1 MKRILTLTLAA
12 VLVFLAAAPVSAQ
25 DKTIKRKVA
34 IGRFTNETQY
44 GKGLFYDKENDP
56 MRKQAL
62 DILSSKLAQSGKFI
76 LLEREDLDVLVAEV
90 GTNMNK
96 IGADYIILG
105 SITQYGRKNEGHEQ
119 VFSSTKTQT
128 VEAGVS
134 VRLVEAATGLIIYS
148 DEAKGYAETTSKQTL
163 GIGGTAGFDA
173 TLSDKAISAA
183 LSQLVENI
191 INKCMD
197 KPWRSYLLAE
207 DGGSYII
214 GGGASQGLAVGDKFN
229 VYKKGR
235 KVKNPQTGMEIE
247 LPGTLIGVV
256 TVQTMMGDTPE
267 TEISFCSYSGQDI
280 DENHLEDYYILDESA
295 MKKLLLFLSA
305 ALLLTGCGVGSHTV
319 VSGRADEAG
328 IVFFADKSLAIDV
341 TIDKDTYR
349 VNTVKDSD
357 FKSKRNIKRTA
368 ENLIVIKPGQHD
380 VKVRLRGETIL
391 TQKIFVS
398 AGDTKVINL

>member
-1 MKRILTLTLAA
+1 MKRIFTLFLAA

-44 GKGLFYDKENDP
+44 GKGIFYDKENDP

-76 LLEREDLDVLVAEV
+76 LLEREDLDVLVAEA
-90 GTNMNK
+90 GANMNK

-105 SITQYGRKNEGHEQ
+105 SITEFGRKNEGHEQ

-134 VRLVEAATGLIIYS
+134 IRLVDAATGLIIYS
-148 DEAKGYAETTSKQTL
+148 DEAKGYAETTTKQTL

-235 KVKNPQTGMEIE
+235 KVKNPQTDMEIE

-280 DENHLEDYYILDESA
+280 DESHLEDYYILDE
-295 MKKLLLFLSA
+295 
-305 ALLLTGCGVGSHTV
+305 
-319 VSGRADEAG
+319 
-328 IVFFADKSLAIDV
+328 
-341 TIDKDTYR
+341 
-349 VNTVKDSD
+349 
-357 FKSKRNIKRTA
+357 
-368 ENLIVIKPGQHD
+368 
-380 VKVRLRGETIL
+380 
-391 TQKIFVS
+391 
-398 AGDTKVINL
+398 

>member
-1 MKRILTLTLAA
+1 MKKTFVSMLIVLLAVLLAA
-12 VLVFLAAAPVSAQ
+12 PLSAQ

-44 GKGLFYDKENDP
+44 GKGIFYDKDNDP

-76 LLEREDLDVLVAEV
+76 LLEREDLDVLVKEAGES
-90 GTNMNK
+90 MNK

-105 SITQYGRKNEGHEQ
+105 SITEFGRKNEGNEG
-119 VFSSTKTQT
+119 VFTSSKTQT

-148 DEAKGYAETTSKQTL
+148 DEAKGYAETTTKQTL
-163 GIGGTAGFDA
+163 GLGGTAGFDA

-207 DGGSYII
+207 DQGSYII
-214 GGGASQGLAVGDKFN
+214 AGGASQGLAAGDKFN

-256 TVQTMMGDTPE
+256 TVQMSIGDTPE
-267 TEISFCSYSGQDI
+267 TEISFCSYQGQDI
-280 DENHLEDYYILDESA
+280 DEEHLDLYYILDE
-295 MKKLLLFLSA
+295 
-305 ALLLTGCGVGSHTV
+305 
-319 VSGRADEAG
+319 
-328 IVFFADKSLAIDV
+328 
-341 TIDKDTYR
+341 
-349 VNTVKDSD
+349 
-357 FKSKRNIKRTA
+357 
-368 ENLIVIKPGQHD
+368 
-380 VKVRLRGETIL
+380 
-391 TQKIFVS
+391 
-398 AGDTKVINL
+398 

>member
-1 MKRILTLTLAA
+1 MKKFLCSILVVMLA
-12 VLVFLAAAPVSAQ
+12 VLTAAPVTAQ
-25 DKTIKRKVA
+25 EKTIKRKVA

-76 LLEREDLDVLVAEV
+76 LLEREDLDILVQEAGES
-90 GTNMNK
+90 MNK

-105 SITQYGRKNEGHEQ
+105 SITEFGRKNEGHEQ

-197 KPWRSYLLAE
+197 KPWSSYLLAE
-207 DGGSYII
+207 DSGSYII
-214 GGGASQGLAVGDKFN
+214 AGGASQGLAAGDKFN

-256 TVQTMMGDTPE
+256 TVQLCMGDTPE
-267 TEISFCSYSGQDI
+267 TEISFCSYNGDDI
-280 DENHLEDYYILDESA
+280 DEEHLDNYYILDE
-295 MKKLLLFLSA
+295 
-305 ALLLTGCGVGSHTV
+305 
-319 VSGRADEAG
+319 
-328 IVFFADKSLAIDV
+328 
-341 TIDKDTYR
+341 
-349 VNTVKDSD
+349 
-357 FKSKRNIKRTA
+357 
-368 ENLIVIKPGQHD
+368 
-380 VKVRLRGETIL
+380 
-391 TQKIFVS
+391 
-398 AGDTKVINL
+398 